1 MLRFMVVNK
10 EQVNLLFDKLNVMII
25 KEIIREPLNVTQ
37 ISERLNEPIPTVWR
51 RLKRLEKGGLIEAVK
66 VEKVGKFKVKYYR
79 AKALYYAL
87 PNFIQIHP
95 RDIKVKFLYEK
106 LLSLRNRV
114 LQAYPNEIPDDVDP
128 IDYAVLMDIIMNYG
142 ILFDNEGELKELVEE
157 ARNYFFSF
165 MKRNV
170 K

>member
-1 MLRFMVVNK
+1 
-10 EQVNLLFDKLNVMII
+10 
-25 KEIIREPLNVTQ
+25 
-37 ISERLNEPIPTVWR
+37 
-51 RLKRLEKGGLIEAVK
+51 
-66 VEKVGKFKVKYYR
+66 VGKFKVKYYR

-87 PNFIQIHP
+87 PNFLQINP

-165 MKRNV
+165 LKRNV